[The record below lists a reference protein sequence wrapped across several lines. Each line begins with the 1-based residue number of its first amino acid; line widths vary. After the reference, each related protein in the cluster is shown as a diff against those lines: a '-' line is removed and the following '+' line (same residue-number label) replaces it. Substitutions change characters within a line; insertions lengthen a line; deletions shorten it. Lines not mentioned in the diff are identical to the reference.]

1 MSSFKSLESWVVP
14 QAIDATETTAK
25 LPWEPAFVRK
35 TRPAPLT
42 ALVNYLPQGRCV
54 DCGRFGCRLQP
65 RRPHDRAVCGQCH
78 RTGRVRDVCERR
90 QSIRLVSD
98 LRQGRGQGVCV
109 VRG

>member
-1 MSSFKSLESWVVP
+1 MSSFKSRKLGRS
-14 QAIDATETTAK
+14 QAIDATETTASCH
-25 LPWEPAFVRK
+25 WEPAFVRK

-42 ALVNYLPQGRCV
+42 ALVNSFYLKGV
-54 DCGRFGCRLQP
+54 ASTAGRFGCRLQP

-98 LRQGRGQGVCV
+98 LRQGRGQGACV